1 MFTCKDDVTGN
12 EDLDEDEK
20 ESKELVR
27 DNSISTLTKIIL
39 FQNDGGNLVTQ
50 ELVQE
55 LFGKMLP
62 IVKDFDEAQALHE
75 IVLTQAL
82 AQNKSIMD
90 NADLFK
96 GVVERMGKHVEE
108 NQGNSDKDILGEYSK
123 ALF

>member
-1 MFTCKDDVTGN
+1 
-12 EDLDEDEK
+12 
-20 ESKELVR
+20 
-27 DNSISTLTKIIL
+27 
-39 FQNDGGNLVTQ
+39 
-50 ELVQE
+50 
-55 LFGKMLP
+55 MLP

-108 NQGNSDKDILGEYSK
+108 NQGNPDKDILGEYSK
-123 ALF
+123 TLF

>member
-12 EDLDEDEK
+12 EELDEDEK

-39 FQNDGGNLVTQ
+39 FQNDGGNLVKQ

-55 LFGKMLP
+55 LFGSMLP

-108 NQGNSDKDILGEYSK
+108 NQGNPDKDILGEYSK
-123 ALF
+123 TLF